1 MPNFIFATQGRNTV
15 PVSRRQIIAAL
26 GLGSTAALLPRR
38 AFAAYPD
45 RPIHLIVPFA
55 PGGNA
60 DIVGRIV
67 GERISAAL
75 GQPVVVDN
83 RGGAGGS
90 IGAEAVARAAP
101 DGYTLFVGSNG
112 PLTVNPFVQAKL
124 PYDPLK
130 DFVAI
135 ALTSYVPHCIILGNK
150 VEAKT
155 LAELIAMSKKE
166 QISIATSGVGSASHM
181 TLERFKAATGANVV
195 HVPYRSGGALM
206 PDLIGGSIQAAMT
219 EFSTALPLH
228 KGGQAHIVA
237 VASDKR
243 SQLAPDIATFIEGGV
258 KDFTASSYIGILAP
272 AATPPAI
279 VAQLQ
284 KAIADGLNGPGA
296 ADKLRAMGSEI
307 ATPEQMTQAGF
318 AAFIKTDYGRM
329 KEAAKLAGIE
339 PK

>member
-1 MPNFIFATQGRNTV
+1 MTI
-15 PVSRRQIIAAL
+15 SRRKLIVTL
-26 GLGSTAALLPRR
+26 GLGSAASLLPRA

-67 GERISAAL
+67 GERISSAV

-90 IGAEAVARAAP
+90 IGAELVARAAP

-124 PYDPLK
+124 GYDPLK
-130 DFVAI
+130 DFAPI
-135 ALTSYVPHCIILGNK
+135 ALTSYVPHVIILNPK

-155 LAELIAMSKKE
+155 LQDLIAASEK
-166 QISIATSGVGSASHM
+166 QPVSIATSGVGSATHM
-181 TLERFKAATGANVV
+181 TLERFKAATGAKFT
-195 HVPYRSGGALM
+195 HIPYRSGGQLM
-206 PDLIGGSIQAAMT
+206 PDLIGGNIQAAMT

-228 KGGQAHIVA
+228 KAGKARILA
-237 VASDKR
+237 IASAQR
-243 SQLAPDIATFIEGGV
+243 SKLAPDIATFIEGGV
-258 KDFTASSYIGILAP
+258 KGFTAESYIGILAP
-272 AATPPAI
+272 AATPAPI

-284 KAIADGLNGPGA
+284 KAIAAGLESGPA
-296 ADKLRAMGSEI
+296 PDKLRAMGSEI
-307 ATPEQMTQAGF
+307 ATPEQLTSAGF
-318 AAFIKTDYGRM
+318 AAFIKADYANM